1 MELIYKKIKKED
13 RVLIRNC
20 FKEYKHKSI
29 IISNQI
35 YKDGGFMDKSVLYIT
50 DSVRHQKHGLITS
63 DVSDIKG
70 SVVLKLHGFLNAKST
85 LNEED
90 YKF

>member
-1 MELIYKKIKKED
+1 
-13 RVLIRNC
+13 
-20 FKEYKHKSI
+20 
-29 IISNQI
+29 
-35 YKDGGFMDKSVLYIT
+35 MDKSVLYIT

-63 DVSDIKG
+63 DVSGIKG